1 MIGQQIQ
8 DFARNGKKLFAVLID
23 PDKYDE
29 HSLIDLASRA
39 RKSEVHYFFVG
50 GSLMTTEKFDQT
62 IQILKSISDIP
73 VVIFPGS
80 NVQISEKADGILL
93 LSLISGRNPEYLIGQ
108 HVVAAPYL
116 KKAKLEIIPTGYIL
130 IEGKNSTTANY
141 MSNTLPIPAD
151 KAEIAACTAM
161 AGEMLGLKMI
171 YMDGGSGAGS
181 VISSKMIETVKKQID
196 IPLIVGGGICNA
208 EQAQAVWMAGA
219 DVVVVGNALE
229 KDPSLIHEIS
239 NQLKTLI

>member
-1 MIGQQIQ
+1 
-8 DFARNGKKLFAVLID
+8 
-23 PDKYDE
+23 
-29 HSLIDLASRA
+29 
-39 RKSEVHYFFVG
+39 
-50 GSLMTTEKFDQT
+50 
-62 IQILKSISDIP
+62 
-73 VVIFPGS
+73 
-80 NVQISEKADGILL
+80 
-93 LSLISGRNPEYLIGQ
+93 
-108 HVVAAPYL
+108 
-116 KKAKLEIIPTGYIL
+116 
-130 IEGKNSTTANY
+130 

-151 KAEIAACTAM
+151 KDEIAACTAM

-181 VISSKMIETVKKQID
+181 VISSKMIQTVKKQID